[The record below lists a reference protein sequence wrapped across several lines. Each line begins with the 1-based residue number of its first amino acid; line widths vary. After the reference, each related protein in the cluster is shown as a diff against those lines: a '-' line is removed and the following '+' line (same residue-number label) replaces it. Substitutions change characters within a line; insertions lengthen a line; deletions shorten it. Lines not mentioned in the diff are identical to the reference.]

1 MIATWGTVDHLH
13 NKGEEACGTVF
24 TMYVCM
30 HVCMYCM
37 YAKPSWFY
45 ACIHTYGRTIRMLF
59 VVPASGTRSTGIPP
73 WLFPFSWYPQEQLS
87 KEFIIDLPSKWPFRP
102 LFPRVLYPQ
111 ELGGRRVCL
120 HGSLCA
126 QSAISATT
134 LHDLLRCTPLYDDC
148 FSTNYQ
154 QNG

>member
-1 MIATWGTVDHLH
+1 
-13 NKGEEACGTVF
+13 
-24 TMYVCM
+24 MYVCM
-30 HVCMYCM
+30 HVCMYACM
-37 YAKPSWFY
+37 YTFMY
-45 ACIHTYGRTIRMLF
+45 TCICTCIHVCMYVRKRLHGSMHAYIHETIRMLF
-59 VVPASGTRSTGIPP
+59 VVPASGTSSTGIPP